1 MNATQRDV
9 SQALSA
15 FERDGYVV
23 LERAVDADTI
33 ERIRAELSPWLG
45 DEAFRG
51 RNDFE
56 GFLSNRVYALLAK
69 APAIATLVEHP
80 WVLAMLDQL
89 LLPNFLLSANLAI
102 NLLPGETAQQFHIDD
117 DFYRVGRPRPPI
129 SVTRDLGD
137 RRVHRR
143 ERRDGGRSPV
153 AIGGAT
159 RVPGDDHPRRQGRD
173 ARRFG
178 RRLRRHA
185 VAPRRRQPQRSSPPR
200 DHAAVLRA
208 VGPPAGDS
216 RSCPSGRERREY
228 SERIQS
234 LLGYSIHPP
243 FMGHVNGLHPLR
255 LLDPQLR
262 QRRRRRR
269 QGCRRL
275 LDRARRP
282 RGMRGILPWGLTTWE
297 RRRQLERVQSSPCW
311 VIPSMPTRPP
321 CWPRCVVPD

>member
-1 MNATQRDV
+1 M
-9 SQALSA
+9 
-15 FERDGYVV
+15 
-23 LERAVDADTI
+23 LEHAVDVDTI

-129 SVTRDLGD
+129 SVSAIWAIDEFTAENGSTEVIPGSHLWGD
-137 RRVHRR
+137 EVPGVDHPDVVPVVMPAGSVVVFAGTLWHR
-143 ERRDGGRSPV
+143 
-153 AIGGAT
+153 GGANRSDRARLAIT
-159 RVPGDDHPRRQGRD
+159 PQYCEPWARQQEQQI
-173 ARRFG
+173 
-178 RRLRRHA
+178 L
-185 VAPRRRQPQRSSPPR
+185 S
-200 DHAAVLRA
+200 
-208 VGPPAGDS
+208 VGPRAT
-216 RSCPSGRERREY
+216 EY

-255 LLDPQLR
+255 LLDPHYDSADA
-262 QRRRRRR
+262 
-269 QGCRRL
+269 GAGKVAA
-275 LDRARRP
+275 DYW
-282 RGMRGILPWGLTTWE
+282 IE
-297 RRRQLERVQSSPCW
+297 
-311 VIPSMPTRPP
+311 
-321 CWPRCVVPD
+321 PDDPAG